1 MRMHSRQM
9 SFAGVA
15 LGLCAAVL
23 VPPPAA
29 RAFAEDICYTE
40 DGAPAHNCGPLPP
53 VCPLD
58 DPDAPVC
65 GLQAFAAYGFT
76 LRRPLGGRSL
86 VHTDSTYVI
95 ARDVGFSERDAY
107 WIAAYDEATDLG
119 AFAPRDVA
127 GRLVPDADSLT
138 TQDISGLVR
147 THFATG
153 GFLFHFLPT
162 MRGPS
167 DPQPDGLSPDADDP
181 AHEVMLTHLRRWAMA
196 GPGSAAPLCTGGF
209 TNPSAAGDYATG
221 ATCYGDA
228 QPAQIHG
235 EYAVETPVA
244 IPFDNETGEQVIS
257 GDVRSGQFDSWI
269 GDNAWNARTGI
280 YLHALGDRIS
290 HRACTDAGTITPPS
304 PDRPEFRI
312 DLNKPTCD
320 PPRVRDGC
328 GLRRAR
334 AGGPDDRGD
343 AVDGL
348 RRTGR
353 LRAGP
358 RNARRARDAPRDQDG
373 TRLRRLGAGVAD
385 QGTGRA
391 DDRGDRGRLPGR
403 GGAVPGHADLP
414 CLTVSVVSRPVVI
427 ARHSPQ

>member
-1 MRMHSRQM
+1 M

-15 LGLCAAVL
+15 LALCAAVL

-86 VHTDSTYVI
+86 VHTDSTYII
-95 ARDVGFSERDAY
+95 ARSVGFSERDAY

-119 AFAPRDVA
+119 SFAPRDVD

-167 DPQPDGLSPDADDP
+167 DAQPDGLSPDADDP

-209 TNPSAAGDYATG
+209 TNPGADGDYATG
-221 ATCYGDA
+221 AACYGDA
-228 QPAQIHG
+228 EPAQIHG

-320 PPRVRDGC
+320 QGPHAIRHEYETGVDFAGLEPGDRTTEAMLSMVYDELVAFAQARGTLDERATLPATKTALVSGGLVPALQIREPVERMTAVTEVGC
-328 GLRRAR
+328 R
-334 AGGPDDRGD
+334 AGVGQFP
-343 AVDGL
+343 
-348 RRTGR
+348 
-353 LRAGP
+353 
-358 RNARRARDAPRDQDG
+358 G
-373 TRLRRLGAGVAD
+373 TP
-385 QGTGRA
+385 T
-391 DDRGDRGRLPGR
+391 
-403 GGAVPGHADLP
+403 
-414 CLTVSVVSRPVVI
+414 CL
-427 ARHSPQ
+427 A